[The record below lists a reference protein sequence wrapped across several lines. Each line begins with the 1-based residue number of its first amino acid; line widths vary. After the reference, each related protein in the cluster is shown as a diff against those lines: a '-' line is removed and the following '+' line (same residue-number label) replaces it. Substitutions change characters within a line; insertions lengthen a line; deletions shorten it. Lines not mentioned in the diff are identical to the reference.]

1 MPRFHLRV
9 TLPHLKV
16 KDAVHEIIAEA
27 GTPSA
32 AVARGLR
39 AILQRPGVKGKRHPS
54 LTLSLVRVVEATV
67 SATAEE

>member
-9 TLPHLKV
+9 TFPHLKV
-16 KDAVHEIIAEA
+16 KDAVQEETAEA

-39 AILQRPGVKGKRHPS
+39 AIMRRPGVKGKRHPS
-54 LTLSLVRVVEATV
+54 LTLSLVRVAE
-67 SATAEE
+67 STAPAAND